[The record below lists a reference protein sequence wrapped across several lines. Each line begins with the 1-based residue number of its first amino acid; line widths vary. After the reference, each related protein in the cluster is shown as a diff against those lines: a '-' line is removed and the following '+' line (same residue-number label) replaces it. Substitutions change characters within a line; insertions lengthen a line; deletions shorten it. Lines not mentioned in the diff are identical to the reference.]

1 MAGRFALFTD
11 ENVSGPVIT
20 GLIAR
25 GWNVVRTI
33 EVFAE
38 GTDDLVLFE
47 HAAQDDRVMVSND
60 LDMLAIAEAWLR
72 DSRPFRG
79 LVRWE
84 RVRAGHFI
92 DAFERYAQ
100 EADTFAY
107 PIRHITA
114 AG

>member
-38 GTDDLVLFE
+38 GTE
-47 HAAQDDRVMVSND
+47 HAAQDDRVMVSTD

-84 RVRAGHFI
+84 QELQKRVRAGHFI
-92 DAFERYAQ
+92 DAFER
-100 EADTFAY
+100 
-107 PIRHITA
+107 
-114 AG
+114 